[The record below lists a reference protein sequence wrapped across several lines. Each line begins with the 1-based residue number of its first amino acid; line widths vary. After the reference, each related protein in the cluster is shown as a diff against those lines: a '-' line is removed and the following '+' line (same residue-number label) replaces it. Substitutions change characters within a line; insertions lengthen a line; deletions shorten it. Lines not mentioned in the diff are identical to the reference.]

1 MRPGAAFYPAS
12 TLDVPAIGD
21 VQAAVRRRLP
31 RSVLRRG
38 LLSAQHAQ
46 VMAEWEHGGGFSVD
60 AEVRIEAHE
69 RDGLEARWSVTSA
82 AHYKNLRP
90 ARLCAG
96 TAA

>member
-1 MRPGAAFYPAS
+1 MRPGGAAFYPAS

-21 VQAAVRRRLP
+21 VQAAVRRRLL
-31 RSVLRRG
+31 RSALRHG

-69 RDGLEARWSVTSA
+69 RDGLERLLRTTKTCA
-82 AHYKNLRP
+82 RP
-90 ARLCAG
+90 AFAL
-96 TAA
+96 